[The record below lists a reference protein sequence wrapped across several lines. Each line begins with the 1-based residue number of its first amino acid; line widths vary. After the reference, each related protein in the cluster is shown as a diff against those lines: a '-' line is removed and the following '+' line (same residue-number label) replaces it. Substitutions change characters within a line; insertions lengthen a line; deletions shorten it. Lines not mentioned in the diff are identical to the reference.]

1 MSHQN
6 PSCGLGEK
14 LQQTLFLK
22 MLESALAHF
31 IQNKLYLQYIFII
44 SLYSYILSFFY
55 VILARKADM
64 YKTAL
69 NVDNDSGNIFERF
82 PYNLL

>member
-1 MSHQN
+1 
-6 PSCGLGEK
+6 
-14 LQQTLFLK
+14 

-82 PYNLL
+82 PYNLLWNIFLGFLNIFFFLLSVS